1 MNKNLDGEARN
12 DDSEPKDLLLPDGT
26 PIKTDELKRR
36 KQVRQTEDEQYVPVI
51 IKRNDVTRRHPDDA
65 LDHAIEEGLEQLK
78 RPFASLLLSA
88 IAGGLIVG
96 FSAMAVA
103 VVLTGTAQME
113 LDDTVARIATAFA
126 YPLGF
131 VVCVL
136 SGAQLFTEHTATALY
151 PVLDGK
157 SNWSR
162 LLRLWSIVILG
173 NLIGAAL
180 CAAMQYAAC
189 DVVHAQSG
197 YLQIGHHL
205 TQFSN
210 RSLFVSAVLA
220 GWLMALGAWLVGT
233 TSRIYSQIAVI
244 YIATFLIG
252 IGGLHHSIAG
262 SVEMFTAMFLSS
274 EFTAGMAVNFILIAL
289 FGNLCGGSC
298 FVALL
303 NYGHI
308 RRTND

>member
-1 MNKNLDGEARN
+1 MIQKATEQNLN
-12 DDSEPKDLLLPDGT
+12 DSDEKKILLPDGSVV
-26 PIKTDELKRR
+26 EQEVANQR
-36 KQVRQTEDEQYVPVI
+36 KKLRQTEDQEYVPVI

-65 LDHAIEEGLEQLK
+65 LDHAIEEGMEQME
-78 RPFASLLLSA
+78 RPALSLFLSS

-103 VVLTGTAQME
+103 VVLTATHNLE
-113 LDDTVARIATAFA
+113 LDETVARLLTAFV

-136 SGAQLFTEHTATALY
+136 GGAQLFTEHTATALY
-151 PVLDGK
+151 PVLDRK
-157 SNWSR
+157 ANVAK
-162 LLRLWSIVILG
+162 LVRLWGLVIVG
-173 NLIGAAL
+173 NLIGAFL
-180 CAAMQYAAC
+180 CAGLHCAAC
-189 DVVHAQSG
+189 EVVHAREG
-197 YLQIGHHL
+197 YLEIGHHL
-205 TQFSN
+205 TRFSN
-210 RSLFVSAVLA
+210 SSLLVSAIMA

-233 TSRIYSQIAVI
+233 SSLTMGQIAVI

-252 IGGLHHSIAG
+252 VGGLHHSIAG
-262 SVEMFTAMFLSS
+262 SVEMFTAMFLFE
-274 EFTAGMAVNFILIAL
+274 EFTLSMAVNFIAVAL
-289 FGNLCGGSC
+289 TGNLIGGSF